1 MKVWQVENQAR
12 LQRPKK
18 RVREEERRKK
28 ERRTNEKD
36 EAKRGVERR
45 KGEMGWKVRVISDR
59 LLAVSEIERETLI
72 WTDATAT
79 IATEQICFD
88 VRHVLNPI
96 PHPQSKYQF
105 TKYLSQHSSQPA
117 VSQQPV

>member
-18 RVREEERRKK
+18 KGGRRRTKKK

-59 LLAVSEIERETLI
+59 LLAVSEIERETLV

-79 IATEQICFD
+79 IATELICFD

>member
-1 MKVWQVENQAR
+1 M
-12 LQRPKK
+12 
-18 RVREEERRKK
+18 REEERRKK

-59 LLAVSEIERETLI
+59 LLAVSEIERETLV

-79 IATEQICFD
+79 IATELICFD

-96 PHPQSKYQF
+96 SHPQSKYQF